1 MDTPN
6 GKLTPI
12 EWQMLIDGLVA
23 QMPFQIQ
30 VYAHSSKL
38 FKARFDALVAAGFT
52 EPQALEIVKA
62 RGMDI

>member
-1 MDTPN
+1 MDKPN

-12 EWQMLIDGLVA
+12 EWQMLIDGLVE
-23 QMPFQIQ
+23 QLPFQIKLY
-30 VYAHSSKL
+30 VESSKL

-62 RGMDI
+62 RGIDI